1 MSVILDTD
9 TDWQDSEGYSEFS
22 NEFNVANL
30 AIDNWLDSGYRLVLP
45 EREYWSDNYQGG
57 GTYEHF

>member
-9 TDWQDSEGYSEFS
+9 TDWQDTEGYSEFS
-22 NEFNVANL
+22 NEFNVENL

-45 EREYWSDNYQGG
+45 EKEHWSDNY
-57 GTYEHF
+57 